1 MLIFSQCY
9 LEPASVLDWLHC
21 IYLVAFADMSSGT
34 HLSEEQLQ
42 CSICLAVFTD
52 PVSTPCG
59 HNFCMWCIKEYW
71 DTIQNYQCPMCKET
85 FSVRPALKVNTT
97 FREVVDDF
105 KKRSGLAK
113 PEVPCDICTGSRP
126 KAVKSCLVCMVSYC
140 EAHLEPHERVA
151 VLKKHT
157 LIDPVK
163 NMEERM
169 CKKHE
174 RLLEFFCRD
183 DKMCLCLLCY
193 EAEHQNHSTS
203 PLDVECAHSKVRRL
217 GSFLM
222 FNITTGFK
230 MLPLITHMFSIHRF
244 SLRRRTQT
252 YSWWLRR
259 G

>member
-1 MLIFSQCY
+1 
-9 LEPASVLDWLHC
+9 
-21 IYLVAFADMSSGT
+21 MSSGT

-169 CKKHE
+169 CQKHE

-252 YSWWLRR
+252 YS
-259 G
+259 